1 MVIAQNF
8 ISSSLGTENYYHK
21 TWRNHGILII
31 KLTEM
36 KRPKELFLMN
46 AQKSLKR
53 ITFDECVQKIID
65 FVLKDAI
72 KID

>member
-1 MVIAQNF
+1 
-8 ISSSLGTENYYHK
+8 
-21 TWRNHGILII
+21 
-31 KLTEM
+31 M